1 MLRSIAI
8 ACLLLTGCGAL
19 APVDELTW
27 SAELAKSLPLEAG
40 SVIEV
45 ARFSRLRPGA
55 FYNMGE
61 WEPFIVVEGSTPTLY
76 RPVER
81 DGVVVIEADSGEGS
95 SALYRKIHIDPRS
108 HPIIEWRWRVP
119 RESGAGGEGDPSSV
133 SPPVRLSLAFD
144 GDPAKLDF
152 DDRTKLRLAKA
163 LTVNGLP
170 YASLLYVW
178 KNHDPVETVYAS
190 PHTERVRHIVVESG
204 ERRLDQWVSMRR
216 NVLEDYRRV
225 FGEEPG
231 DIVAVGIMTDY
242 GDNAAP
248 RRALYGDITFRSAP

>member
-95 SALYRKIHIDPRS
+95 SALYRKIHINPHS